1 MGPPARTPFKYQSLA
16 IVASL
21 QYNKVM
27 SKGYWQRGIELRERT
42 QEVLGTSSLLV
53 RKHNKWYARTV
64 NSKRGRIEPHTLYL
78 GNSIAMAMAKLER
91 LAKEGSNGGKES

>member
-42 QEVLGTSSLLV
+42 QEVLGTSSMLV
-53 RKHNKWYARTV
+53 RKHNKWYVRKD
-64 NSKRGRIEPHTLYL
+64 SYL

-91 LAKEGSNGGKES
+91 LAKEGEHGSGKES